1 MNRPLYG
8 LRALLLA
15 CIAVTASA
23 ELVLQ
28 PGGLEPGDRYR
39 LLFAT
44 SQKRDATSSNVAVYN
59 EFVQRVADEA
69 PIVGSWGL
77 EWRALIS
84 TRWVDARD
92 NIEHAPGD
100 EIVPVYAVDGSPVA
114 PDGGLFFGLD
124 EADFNVTF
132 RGQTELG
139 TILPTQPD
147 LLENFSVIRP
157 VFTGSNIFGQKF
169 DGPFQAFANGP
180 RGVTMIST
188 GSSGPAFLEHAS
200 YPNEALLHF
209 YAVSEII
216 TAVPEPSGT
225 MSCLSSLLA
234 TPFLRR
240 RRRS

>member
-1 MNRPLYG
+1 MNRPLHG
-8 LRALLLA
+8 LRAFLLA
-15 CIAVTASA
+15 CIAVTANA

-28 PGGLEPGDRYR
+28 PEGLEPGDRYR

-44 SQKRDATSSNVAVYN
+44 SQKRDATSSNVLVYN

-100 EIVPVYAVDGSPVA
+100 EIVPVYAVDGSIVA
-114 PDGGLFFGLD
+114 FDGGLFFGLD
-124 EADFNVTF
+124 EADFDVSF
-132 RGQTELG
+132 SGQTELG
-139 TILPTQPD
+139 TKLPTQPD
-147 LLENFSVIRP
+147 LFERFSDIMP
-157 VFTGSNIFGQKF
+157 VFTGSNTRGQKF
-169 DGPFQAFANGP
+169 NRPFQAFANSPTG
-180 RGVTMIST
+180 GTMIST
-188 GSSGPAFLEHAS
+188 GYGGPAFLEHAA

-216 TAVPEPSGT
+216 TAVPEPSST
-225 MSCLSSLLA
+225 ISCLSILLGA
-234 TPFLRR
+234 ALLRR